1 MNKIKQIFCLCFLLV
16 SDVIGQQ
23 YVAIPIEIDKNFI
36 YARISWVSENM
47 FCIVADRG
55 YNSSGFIHFV
65 FHYDSTGTLIHGPR
79 KLQTPYSS
87 QEDYCFS
94 LGRMLYFMEDEKSD
108 MGGDVFR
115 IAAYIGAD
123 GILHDERKEVFFIK
137 HSKQFRKLENDH
149 PVFESYVGTSK
160 QKALLTYNNDF
171 ADPISESLQFRIL
184 DESGNMT
191 GIDTLKLPYT
201 DRLCNI
207 IDVIFDDE
215 KMDVFLLC
223 NVLEDDGDKKK
234 KYLKTGFIKYNIVT
248 KDLLE
253 IKEGLPVF
261 SKCKVQHIFNDER
274 IYYNGLK
281 IDETD
286 PGNWTVAFAEIDVVN
301 MRVDLAKNS
310 TPNPVYTNGFY
321 YKKKLNNSSIFP
333 IGFSVDKEGNYSAG
347 WIKFYSLQQI
357 PTMYNSPV
365 PNGGM
370 PIIIAPALGIAGMVL
385 LAGVALAVNSA
396 NNSANIHSVKT
407 DPGIWFNYS
416 PDKEQYTVDTVN
428 NSSTWN
434 SYYTYSMTGFKT
446 EQNRYCLYNDRDEL
460 NKELSVIRAEKIG
473 FNTDTISKSF
483 TEIFPNFPANII
495 FPGSGYKTSDRS
507 YFIGQYSYS
516 NDPNAKKDTIK
527 EDQLYLIIFE

>member
-1 MNKIKQIFCLCFLLV
+1 MNRIKNIFCFCFLLV

-47 FCIVADRG
+47 FCIVADKG
-55 YNSSGFIHFV
+55 YNESGFTHFV

-79 KLQTPYSS
+79 KLQTSYSS

-123 GILHDERKEVFFIK
+123 GILHNERKEVFFIS
-137 HSKQFRKLENDH
+137 HSKQFKKLENDH

-171 ADPISESLQFRIL
+171 VDPISESLQFRIL
-184 DESGNMT
+184 EENGNMT
-191 GIDTLKLPYT
+191 SIDTLNLTYK

-223 NVLEDDGDKKK
+223 NILEDAGDKKK
-234 KYLKTGFIKYNIVT
+234 KYLKTVFVKYNIVN
-248 KDLLE
+248 KDFLE
-253 IKEGLPVF
+253 ITEDLPVF
-261 SKCKVQHIFNDER
+261 SKCKVQHIFSDEK
-274 IYYNGLK
+274 IYYSGLK

-286 PGNWTVAFAEIDVVN
+286 PDNWSVAFAEIDLIN
-301 MRVDLAKNS
+301 FKVDLAKNN
-310 TPNPVYTNGFY
+310 TPNPEYIKGFY
-321 YKKKLNNSSIFP
+321 NKKKLNNSSIFP
-333 IGFSVDKEGNYSAG
+333 IGFSVDEDGSYSAG

-357 PTMYNSPV
+357 PTMYNSPG

-370 PIIIAPALGIAGMVL
+370 PMIIAPALGIAGMVL
-385 LAGVALAVNSA
+385 LAGVALAINSA
-396 NNSANIHSVKT
+396 NNHSVKS

-416 PDKEQYTVDTVN
+416 PEKEQYTVDTMS
-428 NSSTWN
+428 NSSNWN
-434 SYYTYSMTGFKT
+434 NYYTNSMSEFYSGQNGF
-446 EQNRYCLYNDRDEL
+446 CLYNDKNEM
-460 NKELSVIRAEKIG
+460 NKEFSIIKAKKIG
-473 FNTDTISKSF
+473 FNTDTISKNI
-483 TEIFPNFPANII
+483 TEIFPDFPANII

-507 YFIGQYSYS
+507 YFIGAYSYS
-516 NDPNAKKDTIK
+516 NDLNAKKDTIK